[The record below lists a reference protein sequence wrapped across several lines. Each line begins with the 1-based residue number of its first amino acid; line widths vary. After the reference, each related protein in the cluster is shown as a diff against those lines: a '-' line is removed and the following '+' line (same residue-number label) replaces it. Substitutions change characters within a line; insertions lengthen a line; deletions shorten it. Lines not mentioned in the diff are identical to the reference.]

1 MKSTAAVPA
10 ENNVTSLHLAAHGER
25 TTVVRSKLFK
35 APENVRKAPRS
46 AESIAE
52 LAALIKSQGGVLEN
66 LVVYA
71 ERKKGKATGKYA
83 VTAGG
88 GRLDAVDLLISQSEF
103 DPEYAF
109 PVLIVPQH
117 LAVEVSIVE
126 NSGREPMHPADEFDA
141 FLAMHKEGKSHED
154 IAARFGVQ
162 PVVVVRRLKL
172 AKVAPELF
180 ELYRAGGMNLEQ
192 LMAFTVVDDHEKQVM
207 LWESMPSYERNAW
220 QIRAALTAGEENI
233 ARNRFGKFVGAE
245 AFEAAGGVIRRDLF
259 SASGDGY
266 ISDMPLL
273 LKLAKEKLDAEAERL
288 LASGTVAWVDIV
300 QDISAFDHSA
310 YSRINKVQREATP
323 EEAAAIEAAQN
334 EVDRVDAAIEDAS
347 ADDDEDEEKLEALY
361 QESEAAETLL
371 RNLEGALYEVPAEHA
386 AQAGVVIGVDNNGAL
401 SVKPNLLRKEVAQND
416 ADSNNDGGANSGQQ
430 ETTSKRP
437 AHSEKLVR
445 MLTAQRTA
453 ALQRVLADRHDIA
466 LIALTAQ
473 LATDFRSKYYAGSKT
488 VQISATV
495 EYLESHG
502 GDNIKQSRAYLEF
515 QALAESWQER
525 LAPVEDVFEWLL
537 TQDQSV
543 TMELLA
549 FCVSRSLTTIQ
560 LREDSDSVKFAPLAK
575 ALALNMSDW
584 WKPTADNYLAH
595 VSKAKVIETAAEALG
610 AEATTDL
617 HAMKREP
624 LVGLVASRMESSTWL
639 PALLKV

>member
-1 MKSTAAVPA
+1 MKSNAAA
-10 ENNVTSLHLAAHGER
+10 ENNVTSLHLAAQGER
-25 TTVVRSKLFK
+25 TAIVRSKLFK

-88 GRLDAVDLLISQSEF
+88 GRLDAVDLLISKDDF

-117 LAVEVSIVE
+117 LAVEVSTVE
-126 NSGREPMHPADEFDA
+126 NSGREAMHPADEFDA
-141 FLAMHKEGKSHED
+141 FLAMSKDGKSHED
-154 IAARFGVQ
+154 IAARFGVM

-180 ELYRAGGMNLEQ
+180 ELYRAGGMTLEQ

-207 LWESMPSYERNAW
+207 LWESLPSHGRNAW

-233 ARNRFGKFVGAE
+233 ARNRFGKFVGAD

-259 SASGDGY
+259 SAAGDGY

-273 LKLAKEKLDAEAERL
+273 LKLATEKLDAEAERL

-300 QDISAFDHSA
+300 QDISTFDHSA
-310 YSRINKVQREATP
+310 YSRITKVQREPTP

-334 EVDRVDAAIEDAS
+334 EVDRLDAAIEDAS
-347 ADDDEDEEKLEALY
+347 TDSEDEDEEKLEALY
-361 QESEAAETLL
+361 RESEAADALL
-371 RNLEGALYEVPAEHA
+371 TKLNDALHEVPAELA
-386 AQAGVVIGVDNNGAL
+386 SQVGVVIGVDNNGTLA
-401 SVKPNLLRKEVAQND
+401 VRPNLLRKEVAQDDN
-416 ADSNNDGGANSGQQ
+416 ASSNESGANSSQQ
-430 ETTSKRP
+430 ETPSKRP

-453 ALQRVLADRHDIA
+453 ALQRVLADRPDIA
-466 LIALTAQ
+466 LIALTAK
-473 LATDFRSKYYAGSKT
+473 LADDFRSKYQYGGKT

-502 GDNIKQSRAYLEF
+502 GENIKEARAYLEF

-624 LVGLVASRMESSTWL
+624 LVGLVASRMESSSWL
-639 PALLKV
+639 PSLLKV